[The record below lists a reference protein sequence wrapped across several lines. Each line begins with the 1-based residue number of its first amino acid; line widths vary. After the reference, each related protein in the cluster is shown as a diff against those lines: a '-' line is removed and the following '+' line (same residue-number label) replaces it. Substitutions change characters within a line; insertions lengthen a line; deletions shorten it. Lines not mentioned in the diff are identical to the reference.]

1 MENNYISVGM
11 NEIKI
16 TDSNNKM
23 IGTQALA
30 TCVGV
35 ILYIEKYKTA
45 LVAHISDKPEQYFER
60 ILYILKENN
69 LLDSKV
75 KYAVIRGYY
84 YNHYELYENLCSLF
98 EEFKELFIPL
108 NYKKSDIEKD
118 EELPALQFIFN
129 AETGN
134 FVKSKK
140 NNKHIH

>member
-1 MENNYISVGM
+1 MENDYIKVGM
-11 NEIKI
+11 DEIKI
-16 TDSNNKM
+16 TDSNNKI

-35 ILYIEKYKTA
+35 LLYSENHKTA
-45 LVAHISDKPEQYFER
+45 IVAHISDKPEKYFEK
-60 ILYILKENN
+60 ILYMLKENN

-98 EEFKELFIPL
+98 EDFKELFIPL

-118 EELPALQFIFN
+118 EKLPALQFIFN

-134 FVKSKK
+134 FIKSKK
-140 NNKHIH
+140 NNRQLH